1 MVRQSPRLSQAQAIL
16 DYADSIKN
24 GSKAIAK
31 KSQAKKPVG
40 ATATHKSYCSAEGK
54 KTQKGTKGA
63 QLGSGKCRKKK

>member
-1 MVRQSPRLSQAQAIL
+1 MGARRAQSLL
-16 DYADSIKN
+16 DYADSITN
-24 GSKAIAK
+24 GSKAIASAK

-54 KTQKGTKGA
+54 KTQKGTRGA